1 MARRNVDETVAVI
14 RSRTDGPEAGGESKF
29 GIISIAYACL
39 GVMPA
44 KRVDRGHAISL
55 ARRTLREPERRDGDA
70 GNGDAGNM
78 EEAVAGLR
86 GMAALM
92 KRIAGDG
99 AGTAARRAGALVRK
113 KRIALVGKRRTR
125 KKGGTA
131 AGAGT
136 ED

>member
-1 MARRNVDETVAVI
+1 MAHRNVDEIVAAI
-14 RSRTDGPEAGGESKF
+14 RSQTDEPEARGVSESD
-29 GIISIAYACL
+29 IISVAYAYF
-39 GVMPA
+39 GVMLA
-44 KRVDRGHAISL
+44 KRIGRGHAISL
-55 ARRTLREPERRDGDA
+55 AHWTLRELERQD
-70 GNGDAGNM
+70 GDAGNM

-113 KRIALVGKRRTR
+113 KRIR
-125 KKGGTA
+125 KKGWTA
-131 AGAGT
+131 AGAEPDGVAGAGP

>member
-1 MARRNVDETVAVI
+1 M
-14 RSRTDGPEAGGESKF
+14 S
-29 GIISIAYACL
+29 
-39 GVMPA
+39 A

-55 ARRTLREPERRDGDA
+55 ARRTLREPERRDGDAGNGDA

-125 KKGGTA
+125 KRRTRKKGGTA